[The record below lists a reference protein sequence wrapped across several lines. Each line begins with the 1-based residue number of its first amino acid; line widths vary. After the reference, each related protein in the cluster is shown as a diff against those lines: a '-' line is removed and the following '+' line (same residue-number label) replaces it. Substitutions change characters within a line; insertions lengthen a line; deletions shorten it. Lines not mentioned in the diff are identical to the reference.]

1 MKRVVIRVSDNY
13 SLDSASA
20 AILRLYGYLTFVESF
35 RSFSIITFDCPE
47 KYSSGLLDKLNALGP
62 VKKCTWDADDKFSTA
77 PDDSATLTVETS
89 GTFNVNTTGETS
101 ATANTRNL
109 TTSGSGTIYVK
120 VQSINGQDL
129 FVFAS
134 SPGGTYSVIPNQVG
148 FAQGGTYT
156 FDQSD
161 ASNASHPFKF
171 SETPDG
177 THLTGG
183 TEYTTGVTIS
193 GTPGTNGQT
202 VWSVGQSTAS
212 ILFYYCPTHS
222 GMGRYQSSP
231 INRYGTVNVHDY
243 WHLDRITKQDRQY
256 LNRTFSYTQSGDGV
270 DIYVID
276 TGVRGASRPTGNNAA
291 LHPELY
297 DPDYV
302 SDLNGTAEQQNYRVF
317 QLGHYAGAYGS
328 NNEDDNGHGTFCA
341 ILASGRTAGVSRKA
355 KIYALKAFDSSNSG
369 SYSAIHKV

>member
-1 MKRVVIRVSDNY
+1 M
-13 SLDSASA
+13 
-20 AILRLYGYLTFVESF
+20 
-35 RSFSIITFDCPE
+35 
-47 KYSSGLLDKLNALGP
+47 DK
-62 VKKCTWDADDKFSTA
+62 
-77 PDDSATLTVETS
+77 
-89 GTFNVNTTGETS
+89 
-101 ATANTRNL
+101 
-109 TTSGSGTIYVK
+109 TIC
-120 VQSINGQDL
+120 
-129 FVFAS
+129 FAS

-171 SETPDG
+171 QKHRWNTSNRWNRIYYRSNNKW
-177 THLTGG
+177 
-183 TEYTTGVTIS
+183 YTWYK
-193 GTPGTNGQT
+193 
-202 VWSVGQSTAS
+202 WSNSMERWS
-212 ILFYYCPTHS
+212 KYIIHLFYYCPTHS

-231 INRYGTVNVHDY
+231 ISRYGTVNVHDY

-317 QLGHYAGAYGS
+317 QLGHYAG
-328 NNEDDNGHGTFCA
+328 
-341 ILASGRTAGVSRKA
+341 LWK
-355 KIYALKAFDSSNSG
+355 
-369 SYSAIHKV
+369 